1 MLHERAMKKSKK
13 EVKVTRKPLD
23 RFEGFGSVAFDHS
36 PEDYRYIPGL
46 ERPWDEG
53 FLTPVFFNK
62 AVLLKYDVTPGYQ
75 VKFASATY
83 GTIYGDDFY
92 ISFGVNKNGKVIMWL
107 GDIAKLPEKE
117 QYYLKS
123 ENVASDHSIASEFY
137 DGQIDVQF
145 TDRPP
150 EGELFGQ
157 RSELLA
163 AMAAR
168 LGFKVAHLDDEVINL
183 AVALNPPIHDT
194 PKERRHIADTLNKI
208 YVESWD
214 NNTLAK
220 AITGFGGNP
229 ASLGSLK
236 RLQLVLQ
243 HLAPAADIPTLLS
256 PLYVLYDFRVAAA
269 HLASDKSA
277 TEKMKTV
284 TDRLGLPE
292 GSDLHAIYT
301 ELIKQLLISFQQLVP
316 VVATP

>member
-1 MLHERAMKKSKK
+1 M
-13 EVKVTRKPLD
+13 
-23 RFEGFGSVAFDHS
+23 
-36 PEDYRYIPGL
+36 
-46 ERPWDEG
+46 
-53 FLTPVFFNK
+53 
-62 AVLLKYDVTPGYQ
+62 LLKYDVTPGYQ